1 MASVDVIKTIS
12 PSGEED
18 DVLSINNTDA
28 EEVSYTFGNILN
40 FSGEYTFSCWM
51 KSTSTNFD
59 ISVHIS
65 NVNHSFTITNE
76 WQRIIYT
83 GQANVAESKEVLF
96 TIPSGFNLYAYQ
108 GQLEKGTIATDF
120 AVNPQ
125 DLLSSIYDVDNK
137 IVTLQTNFEVQ
148 QGQIDALIRDTTI
161 DGTKLKDKF
170 TQMQATVDGLNVTVG
185 DVQSDIGTINSQ
197 MASLNLTVDGLTT
210 EVSKAGNDAEEAKT
224 LAQQTSNKFSWLVK
238 SGTNETNFELT
249 DRTAQLVADNINLK
263 GLVKFEGLDSSA
275 QDMITNGYKIGTGN
289 PYQGEAYNYGIGIRK
304 VKGKTV
310 QQTTNGYQL
319 FDTSKITNR
328 NGITVTH
335 EADGSFTLNGK
346 AVNDYDSYIINTY
359 GSTDIAITSGLKLK
373 ANVTNVNIRV
383 IVGNGKKTFRDL
395 PLSTDI
401 QDFNASNISW
411 VVLRINNNTSVDNLN
426 LKIMLYQDGDGTWE
440 QYTGGK
446 PAPNPDYAMD
456 IKNVEISEI
465 YSTNDYNT
473 DNNME
478 LIGKYLNSQGTESSS
493 DSWDISK
500 YISIPL
506 GITKFTAVGISGG
519 APSICFYDASKNFI
533 SGEAYNNRVD
543 FDISIPT
550 NAKFFRF
557 SSLTK
562 ERKNEHLFIGV
573 YGYETVETSL
583 TLAEGDIYENGQ
595 VTRVRKQITFDGS
608 SDEAWSR
615 SQTDEKAYRFNILL
629 SDSLGDLW
637 LSKTGQACNRL
648 PVGNTWSELKDNC
661 FSIDN
666 SKYLT
671 VYIDELKNSTLEE
684 FKTWLS
690 TYPLTIEYE
699 LATPTTEELEIPTV
713 PSYYPY
719 TEVYIDSDVE
729 PTDVEWN
736 INTASNSAL
745 TTINNWTNDAIIN
758 GTTTINGGYIKTQT
772 ITTDQLAVED
782 IFSTGSA
789 VMNIINAQEI
799 NADRITSGTIKAN
812 FLELYGLSVL
822 QKDTD
827 RVTLGIDTEGNI
839 TMRGTVESYNYVAG
853 KTGWS
858 IKNDGDAEFNDVT
871 VRGSVIT
878 GDGGIVSSGGTGI
891 NLLKNSSLLYSSLP
905 QNTNFSFYTVNNISS
920 SQLTNDGLNYTA
932 TSDNGA
938 QNSSRGIRVNLKEF
952 DINVGDTIT
961 FSCDVKGKFGTN
973 NNGLTI
979 MHATTANS
987 AFYALVSAGTKYPTT
1002 ISNWERKSRTYTIP
1016 SNIRVESTGECYIY
1030 FFFGGG
1036 YGSEVNVYV
1045 RNIKLEKGSVAT
1057 AWSPTPEDNLKQVR
1071 FWAGSTYEQR
1081 ENAPFRVYSDGSV
1094 EATEGTYSGV
1104 WTGDIRVGNISIV
1117 DPSSISGGDAAFT
1130 IQDGQNGTKV
1140 VELTDADYSSF
1151 RQTLHIDNAYGDT
1164 MVSLSQGGSIVAN
1177 TSITVG
1183 TTHKTIIDDDSITI
1197 NGGTFTSNG
1206 TTLTIGASNIDIG
1219 NTNSTTP
1226 IDMNGNTT
1234 VNGVLK
1240 AMKEINYNDVLVCKT
1255 STNGL
1260 DFSFL
1265 E

>member
-83 GQANVAESKEVLF
+83 GQANVDESKEVLF

-125 DLLSSIYDVDNK
+125 DLLNSIYDVDNK
-137 IVTLQTNFEVQ
+137 IVTLQTNFKVQ

-210 EVSKAGNDAEEAKT
+210 EVSKAGTDAEEAKT

-289 PYQGEAYNYGIGIRK
+289 HYQGEAYDYGIGIRK
-304 VKGKTV
+304 VVGKTV
-310 QQTTNGYQL
+310 QQKTNGYQL
-319 FDTSKITNR
+319 FDTSKNTNH

-346 AVNDYDSYIINTY
+346 AVDYYDSYIINTY

-373 ANVTNVNIRV
+373 ANVTNSNIRV
-383 IVGNGKKTFRDL
+383 IVGNGRQTFRDL

-411 VVLRINNNTSVDNLN
+411 VVFRIINNTSVDNLN

-440 QYTGGK
+440 PYTGGK
-446 PAPNPDYAMD
+446 PAPNPDYPME
-456 IKNVEISEI
+456 IENVEISEI
-465 YSTNDYNT
+465 VSHGRNLLDLSNGINKKTGEGVTYTKREDGSYFRKGTATGENGNVW
-473 DNNME
+473 
-478 LIGKYLNSQGTESSS
+478 LIGTYSQSAPTLFTLEAGTYTVKDCILFNGIKSVGTGVFTLNS
-493 DSWDISK
+493 
-500 YISIPL
+500 
-506 GITKFTAVGISGG
+506 
-519 APSICFYDASKNFI
+519 
-533 SGEAYNNRVD
+533 
-543 FDISIPT
+543 PT
-550 NAKFFRF
+550 NITGVRNPTQIIGNTYDDIIYPIIYKG
-557 SSLTK
+557 SS
-562 ERKNEHLFIGV
+562 EIPWEQYHGD
-573 YGYETVETSL
+573 TVETSL
-583 TLAEGDIYENGQ
+583 SLAEGDIYENGQ
-595 VTRVRKQITFDGS
+595 VTRVMKQITLDGS
-608 SDEAWSR
+608 SDEGWSLQ
-615 SQTDEKAYRFNILL
+615 SINDYGLANFELASTSFPKKVDSAALSNMFEYQITGINSTTKEGFLL
-629 SDSLGDLW
+629 NNPGSLFVRID
-637 LSKTGQACNRL
+637 KNRL
-648 PVGNTWSELKDNC
+648 
-661 FSIDN
+661 
-666 SKYLT
+666 
-671 VYIDELKNSTLEE
+671 STQDVQG
-684 FKTWLS
+684 FRAWLS
-690 TYPLTIEYE
+690 THNLIVEYE
-699 LATPTTEELEIPTV
+699 LATPTTEELEIPTI

-729 PTDVEWN
+729 PTDVEWS

-745 TTINNWTNDAIIN
+745 TIINSWTSDAIVH

-853 KTGWS
+853 ESGWS
-858 IKNDGDAEFNDVT
+858 IRNDGDAEFNDV
-871 VRGSVIT
+871 VMRGNLIGNDSGVI
-878 GDGGIVSSGGTGI
+878 GG
-891 NLLKNSSLLYSSLP
+891 KDDP
-905 QNTNFSFYTVNNISS
+905 
-920 SQLTNDGLNYTA
+920 
-932 TSDNGA
+932 
-938 QNSSRGIRVNLKEF
+938 
-952 DINVGDTIT
+952 
-961 FSCDVKGKFGTN
+961 
-973 NNGLTI
+973 
-979 MHATTANS
+979 
-987 AFYALVSAGTKYPTT
+987 
-1002 ISNWERKSRTYTIP
+1002 
-1016 SNIRVESTGECYIY
+1016 
-1030 FFFGGG
+1030 
-1036 YGSEVNVYV
+1036 EV
-1045 RNIKLEKGSVAT
+1045 
-1057 AWSPTPEDNLKQVR
+1057 PEVR
-1071 FWAGSTYEQR
+1071 FWAGASYAQR
-1081 ENAPFRVYSDGSV
+1081 ESAPFRVYSDGSV

-1183 TTHKTIIDDDSITI
+1183 TTHKTIIDDDSISI
-1197 NGGTFTSNG
+1197 NGGTLTSNG
-1206 TTLTIGASNIDIG
+1206 STLTIGASNIDIG

>member
-185 DVQSDIGTINSQ
+185 DVQSDVGTINSQ

-210 EVSKAGNDAEEAKT
+210 EVSKAGTDAEEAKT
-224 LAQQTSNKFSWLVK
+224 LAQQTSDKFSWLVK

-289 PYQGEAYNYGIGIRK
+289 PYQGEAYDYGIGIRK

-310 QQTTNGYQL
+310 QQKTNGYQL
-319 FDTSKITNR
+319 FDTSKITNH

-346 AVNDYDSYIINTY
+346 AVDYYDSYIINTY

-373 ANVTNVNIRV
+373 ANVTNSNIRV
-383 IVGNGKKTFRDL
+383 IVGNGRETFRDL
-395 PLSTDI
+395 PLNTDI

-411 VVLRINNNTSVDNLN
+411 VVFRVNNNTSVDNLN

-440 QYTGGK
+440 QFTGGK
-446 PAPNPDYAMD
+446 PAPNPDYPMP
-456 IKNVEISEI
+456 IENV
-465 YSTNDYNT
+465 
-473 DNNME
+473 
-478 LIGKYLNSQGTESSS
+478 
-493 DSWDISK
+493 DISK
-500 YISIPL
+500 IISHGRQL
-506 GITKFTAVGISGG
+506 FDANKVDTATIGG
-519 APSICFYDASKNFI
+519 ATVTNNGDGSFTVTG
-533 SGEAYNNRVD
+533 SGNLTSAY
-543 FDISIPT
+543 
-550 NAKFFRF
+550 
-557 SSLTK
+557 SLA
-562 ERKNEHLFIGV
+562 NY
-573 YGYETVETSL
+573 YGYADFLKKGRLRLKGIPSTRTNPRVEIIGLSVKGNPNMENRLFTLSSNASVEITDEILSKVVDIVVVTYGSNGSAIVPGTIKPMIYQDGDGTWEPFKHAIVETSL
-583 TLAEGDIYENGQ
+583 TLAEGDTYENGQ
-595 VTRVRKQITFDGS
+595 IKRVRKQITFDGS
-608 SDEAWSR
+608 SDEGWALQSINDYGLANFR
-615 SQTDEKAYRFNILL
+615 MSLSPISNENTRIVL
-629 SDSLGDLW
+629 SDRFKRQDSLIVNTTEEGIYLNEINQFFVRID
-637 LSKTGQACNRL
+637 KNRL
-648 PVGNTWSELKDNC
+648 
-661 FSIDN
+661 
-666 SKYLT
+666 
-671 VYIDELKNSTLEE
+671 STQDTQG
-684 FKTWLS
+684 FRNWLS
-690 TYPLTIEYE
+690 THNLVVEYE
-699 LATPTTEELEIPTV
+699 LATPTTEALEIPTI

-745 TTINNWTNDAIIN
+745 TIINSWTSDAIVN

-853 KTGWS
+853 ESGWS
-858 IKNDGDAEFNDVT
+858 IRNDGDAEFNDV
-871 VRGSVIT
+871 VMRGNLIGNDSGVI
-878 GDGGIVSSGGTGI
+878 GG
-891 NLLKNSSLLYSSLP
+891 KDDP
-905 QNTNFSFYTVNNISS
+905 
-920 SQLTNDGLNYTA
+920 
-932 TSDNGA
+932 
-938 QNSSRGIRVNLKEF
+938 
-952 DINVGDTIT
+952 
-961 FSCDVKGKFGTN
+961 
-973 NNGLTI
+973 
-979 MHATTANS
+979 
-987 AFYALVSAGTKYPTT
+987 
-1002 ISNWERKSRTYTIP
+1002 
-1016 SNIRVESTGECYIY
+1016 
-1030 FFFGGG
+1030 
-1036 YGSEVNVYV
+1036 EV
-1045 RNIKLEKGSVAT
+1045 
-1057 AWSPTPEDNLKQVR
+1057 PEVR
-1071 FWAGSTYEQR
+1071 FWAGASYAQR
-1081 ENAPFRVYSDGSV
+1081 ESAPFRVYSDGSV

-1117 DPSSISGGDAAFT
+1117 DPSSISGGDAVFT

-1177 TSITVG
+1177 TSISVG
-1183 TTHKTIIDDDSITI
+1183 TTRKTIIDDDSITI
-1197 NGGTFTSNG
+1197 NGGTLTSNG
-1206 TTLTIGASNIDIG
+1206 STLTIGASNIDIG

-1226 IDMNGNTT
+1226 IDMNGDTT

>member
-40 FSGEYTFSCWM
+40 FSCEYTFSCWM

-161 DGTKLKDKF
+161 DGTSLKDKF
-170 TQMQATVDGLNVTVG
+170 NQMQATVDGLSITVG
-185 DVQSDIGTINSQ
+185 DVESDVGAINSQ
-197 MASLNLTVDGLTT
+197 IASLNLTVDGLTT
-210 EVSKAGNDAEEAKT
+210 EVSKAGTDAEEAKT

-319 FDTSKITNR
+319 FDASKIKNN

-346 AVNDYDSYIINTY
+346 AVGDYDSYIINTY

-373 ANVTNVNIRV
+373 ANVSNLSIRV
-383 IVGNGKKTFRDL
+383 IVGNGTKTLRDV

-401 QDFNASNISW
+401 RDFNASNISW
-411 VVLRINNNTSVDNLN
+411 VILRIINNTSVDNLN

-440 QYTGGK
+440 PYTGGK
-446 PAPNPDYAMD
+446 PAPNPDYPMD
-456 IKNVEISEI
+456 IENVEISKLVSYGKNIITGIPSETAYTRCTYEYNNVTKELTI
-465 YSTNDYNT
+465 KAKGNDAYVGEASILGDTYAVWKGALYLIPKNAIKVYFRSEKGVFDSVYATFYDENKKSLGYAKVGSYSIPKGAKYVSFRIGVFHSTNETSYTDKLYASFDEINGDYIEGN
-473 DNNME
+473 
-478 LIGKYLNSQGTESSS
+478 
-493 DSWDISK
+493 
-500 YISIPL
+500 
-506 GITKFTAVGISGG
+506 
-519 APSICFYDASKNFI
+519 
-533 SGEAYNNRVD
+533 
-543 FDISIPT
+543 
-550 NAKFFRF
+550 
-557 SSLTK
+557 
-562 ERKNEHLFIGV
+562 
-573 YGYETVETSL
+573 YEEIETSL

-608 SDEAWSR
+608 SDEKWSK
-615 SQTDEKAYRFNILL
+615 SSLVSDRFIYAIPDAKPN
-629 SDSLGDLW
+629 GG
-637 LSKTGQACNRL
+637 KYCNRFIFAENSSKL
-648 PVGNTWSELKDNC
+648 NECWIDAYTNFYVGIEMN
-661 FSIDN
+661 
-666 SKYLT
+666 
-671 VYIDELKNSTLEE
+671 TLEE
-684 FKTWLS
+684 FKTWLQS
-690 TYPLTIEYE
+690 NPLTVEYE
-699 LATPTTEELEIPTV
+699 LATPTTEEIEIPTI

-745 TTINNWTNDAIIN
+745 TIINSWTSDAIVN

-827 RVTLGIDTEGNI
+827 RVTLGIDTDGNI

-853 KTGWS
+853 ESGWS
-858 IKNDGDAEFNDVT
+858 IRNDGDAEFNDV
-871 VRGSVIT
+871 VMRGNLIGNDSGVI
-878 GDGGIVSSGGTGI
+878 GG
-891 NLLKNSSLLYSSLP
+891 KDDP
-905 QNTNFSFYTVNNISS
+905 
-920 SQLTNDGLNYTA
+920 
-932 TSDNGA
+932 
-938 QNSSRGIRVNLKEF
+938 
-952 DINVGDTIT
+952 
-961 FSCDVKGKFGTN
+961 
-973 NNGLTI
+973 
-979 MHATTANS
+979 
-987 AFYALVSAGTKYPTT
+987 
-1002 ISNWERKSRTYTIP
+1002 
-1016 SNIRVESTGECYIY
+1016 
-1030 FFFGGG
+1030 
-1036 YGSEVNVYV
+1036 EV
-1045 RNIKLEKGSVAT
+1045 
-1057 AWSPTPEDNLKQVR
+1057 PEVR
-1071 FWAGSTYEQR
+1071 FWAGASYEQR
-1081 ENAPFRVYSDGSV
+1081 ESAPFRVYSDGSV

-1117 DPSSISGGDAAFT
+1117 DPSSISGGDAVFT

-1140 VELTDADYSSF
+1140 VELTDTDYSSF

-1177 TSITVG
+1177 TSISVG

-1234 VNGVLK
+1234 VNGILK

>member
-210 EVSKAGNDAEEAKT
+210 EVSKAGTDAEEAKS

-310 QQTTNGYQL
+310 QQKTNGYQL
-319 FDTSKITNR
+319 FDASKISTTSKGGATITN
-328 NGITVTH
+328 NG
-335 EADGSFTLNGK
+335 DGSFTISGSGELTE
-346 AVNDYDSYIINTY
+346 YIQIEHRLTHEETVSLFKV
-359 GSTDIAITSGLKLK
+359 GKLK
-373 ANVTNVNIRV
+373 GLRKQTSYTTIPYFRGIRRSNTIHQEIYDGFEITKEMLDDESFLITFDIIGNIGQT
-383 IVGNGKKTFRDL
+383 IKPGTFK
-395 PLSTDI
+395 PMI
-401 QDFNASNISW
+401 
-411 VVLRINNNTSVDNLN
+411 
-426 LKIMLYQDGDGTWE
+426 YQDGDGTWE
-440 QYTGGK
+440 PYTGGK
-446 PAPNPDYAMD
+446 PAPNPDYPMS
-456 IKNVEISEI
+456 IENVEI
-465 YSTNDYNT
+465 TNINSGTNQLFDASKLPT
-473 DNNME
+473 KSQGGATVTNNNDGSFT
-478 LIGKYLNSQGTESSS
+478 ISGNGSLNSQFGTAYYLGYNPLKAKQLFVKLNGIDENNPNPNFQVIGCSIKGNASTENRTFNITNNGLVNITE
-493 DSWDISK
+493 DILNK
-500 YISIPL
+500 TKDIYFIFYGSI
-506 GITKFTAVGISGG
+506 GSRIK
-519 APSICFYDASKNFI
+519 PSTIK
-533 SGEAYNNRVD
+533 
-543 FDISIPT
+543 PM
-550 NAKFFRF
+550 
-557 SSLTK
+557 
-562 ERKNEHLFIGV
+562 V
-573 YGYETVETSL
+573 YQDGDGTWEPFKHATVETSL

-608 SDEAWSR
+608 SDEGWELQSINDYGLAN
-615 SQTDEKAYRFNILL
+615 YRMSL
-629 SDSLGDLW
+629 SPISNGNTRIVLSNRFKRQDSLIANTTEEGIYLNEINQLFVRID
-637 LSKTGQACNRL
+637 KNRL
-648 PVGNTWSELKDNC
+648 
-661 FSIDN
+661 
-666 SKYLT
+666 
-671 VYIDELKNSTLEE
+671 STQDTQG
-684 FKTWLS
+684 FRDWLS
-690 TYPLTIEYE
+690 TYNLVVEYE
-699 LATPTTEELEIPTV
+699 LATPTTEELEIPTI

-827 RVTLGIDTEGNI
+827 RVTLGIDTDGNI

-853 KTGWS
+853 ESGWS
-858 IKNDGDAEFNDVT
+858 IRNDGDAEFNDV
-871 VRGSVIT
+871 VMRGNLIGNDSGVI
-878 GDGGIVSSGGTGI
+878 GG
-891 NLLKNSSLLYSSLP
+891 KDDP
-905 QNTNFSFYTVNNISS
+905 
-920 SQLTNDGLNYTA
+920 
-932 TSDNGA
+932 
-938 QNSSRGIRVNLKEF
+938 E
-952 DINVGDTIT
+952 
-961 FSCDVKGKFGTN
+961 
-973 NNGLTI
+973 
-979 MHATTANS
+979 
-987 AFYALVSAGTKYPTT
+987 
-1002 ISNWERKSRTYTIP
+1002 IP
-1016 SNIRVESTGECYIY
+1016 E
-1030 FFFGGG
+1030 
-1036 YGSEVNVYV
+1036 
-1045 RNIKLEKGSVAT
+1045 
-1057 AWSPTPEDNLKQVR
+1057 VR
-1071 FWAGSTYEQR
+1071 FWAGSSYEQR
-1081 ENAPFRVYSDGSV
+1081 ESAPFRVYSDGSV

-1177 TSITVG
+1177 TSISVG
-1183 TTHKTIIDDDSITI
+1183 TTRKTIIDDDSITI

-1226 IDMNGNTT
+1226 IDMNGDTT